1 MIMWVTKVLKS
12 FRYAIEGLKYA
23 VITQR
28 NMRIHFI
35 TALVVLLFS
44 LCLPL
49 SKLETLLLFVSI
61 TLVLFA
67 ELINTSIEAVVDM
80 VTKEYHPLAK
90 IAKDV
95 AAGAVLLTA
104 GLAFLVGTSIF
115 FPYLRFIHS
124 SIAKHS
130 LYPPTIGLTAIVLF
144 AFFATLLIKAWVV
157 RFWKDWEPSLIMSLT
172 FCVATLIIL
181 VIWQLPIS
189 LLVLFLTAIAIQS
202 RIKEN
207 TNYRSLVFGA
217 VMGILI
223 AVLGLQLL

>member
-1 MIMWVTKVLKS
+1 MWVAKLLKS

-23 VITQR
+23 VVTQR

-35 TALVVLLFS
+35 TALVVLLLS
-44 LCLPL
+44 LCLSL
-49 SKLETLLLFVSI
+49 SKLEILLLFVSI

-80 VTKEYHPLAK
+80 VTEEFHPLAK

-95 AAGAVLLTA
+95 AAGAVFLTT
-104 GLAFLVGTSIF
+104 GLAFIVGTSIF
-115 FPYLRFIHS
+115 FPYLRFIQK
-124 SIAKHS
+124 SIAEHS

-144 AFFATLLIKAWVV
+144 SFFATLLLKVWIS
-157 RFWKDWEPSLIMSLT
+157 RYWKDWEPSLIMSLT

-189 LLVLFLTAIAIQS
+189 ILVLFLTGIAVQS

-207 TNYRSLVFGA
+207 MNNYRSLCLGA
-217 VMGILI
+217 MLGIVI
-223 AVLGLQLL
+223 AFLGLQLL

>member
-1 MIMWVTKVLKS
+1 MWMAKLLKS
-12 FRYAIEGLKYA
+12 FRYAIEGLKYV

-35 TALVVLLFS
+35 TALVVLFLS

-49 SKLETLLLFVSI
+49 SKLEILILFISI
-61 TLVLFA
+61 TLVLFG
-67 ELINTSIEAVVDM
+67 ELINTSIETVVDM

-95 AAGAVLLTA
+95 AAGAVFLTA
-104 GLAFLVGTSIF
+104 GLAFIVGTSIF

-124 SIAKHS
+124 SIAEHS
-130 LYPPTIGLTAIVLF
+130 LYPPTIGLTAVVLF
-144 AFFATLLIKAWVV
+144 DFFATLLVKAWIT
-157 RFWKDWEPSLIMSLT
+157 RYEKKWEPSLIMSLT
-172 FCVATLIIL
+172 FCIATLIIL

-189 LLVLFLTAIAIQS
+189 ILVFFLTGIAVQS
-202 RIKEN
+202 RMKEN
-207 TNYRSLVFGA
+207 SNYHTLYLGA
-217 VMGILI
+217 IMGVVV